1 LELEVTVVE
10 AEVGQKK
17 AEEGKGKRQDRWLNG
32 CQVGVDK
39 RTVWGL
45 FAIIQRSY
53 ILIQGGLCTAL

>member
-1 LELEVTVVE
+1 MELKVTVVE

-45 FAIIQRSY
+45 FAII
-53 ILIQGGLCTAL
+53 